1 VWPANELV
9 KNLLRLASCANP
21 VLEMLMYFARTL
33 RFLRSVFAQPAFARD
48 GFSPGSIIRAFG
60 VV

>member
-1 VWPANELV
+1 V
-9 KNLLRLASCANP
+9 KNLLRSASCANP